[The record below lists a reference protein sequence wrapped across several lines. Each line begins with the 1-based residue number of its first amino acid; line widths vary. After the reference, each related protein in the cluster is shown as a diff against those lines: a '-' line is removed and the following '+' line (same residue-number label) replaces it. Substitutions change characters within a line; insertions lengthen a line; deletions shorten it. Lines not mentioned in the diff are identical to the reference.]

1 MALDFDLKHAFWAAA
16 GAAVGALGGYLLGIV
31 LYVITVSALAFVPA
45 NSPIATILTAVA
57 SGASTFPLL
66 FTMIIAAIGFFGG
79 YYISSKKEEEKESN
93 KAPSQ

>member
-31 LYVITVSALAFVPA
+31 MYIITVSASAFVPA
-45 NSPIATILTAVA
+45 NSSSPIAPILTTVA

-66 FTMIIAAIGFFGG
+66 FAMILAALGFFGG
-79 YYISSKKEEEKESN
+79 YYVSSKESN